1 MEPQC
6 PLEHQ
11 GEGGEVGLLPAPCRR
26 RSAAVLM
33 FVGTGAS
40 GAFSRGSEDMRTTK
54 EGQEGEASLGAGG
67 LRP

>member
-1 MEPQC
+1 M
-6 PLEHQ
+6 
-11 GEGGEVGLLPAPCRR
+11 
-26 RSAAVLM
+26 LM